1 MLLICMS
8 GAFQH
13 IDLSTSFCHAC
24 GCVLCLI
31 FCCNYIQYR
40 ENGPNHM
47 NLSKQSWANMCLLRL
62 FLPTKRR
69 NTMLSAWQK
78 KWIKQNQCIE
88 NGFAILIW
96 TIHGHDLV
104 LSVSRAG
111 LNPVSDH
118 YLVQIACEKHKTLK
132 LTVIHNKPVW
142 QCQWS
147 SRRANTPGDIKSHK
161 SWHCQSR
168 WQASIPC
175 RLFSHSNNAGYFSVK
190 ENSST
195 VQRIFL
201 WVATRES
208 ICFVSFVDSLQFF
221 WLDVH
226 LLRIA
231 DPGGVIATLNSARE
245 RSQGH
250 GLESK

>member
-13 IDLSTSFCHAC
+13 TDLSTSFCHAC

-69 NTMLSAWQK
+69 NTMLSAWQE

-118 YLVQIACEKHKTLK
+118 YLVQIACEKHKTSK

-195 VQRIFL
+195 VQRIFFVGRNAWINL
-201 WVATRES
+201 FCFICWFAS
-208 ICFVSFVDSLQFF
+208 IFLVGCASTTNCRSR
-221 WLDVH
+221 WSH
-226 LLRIA
+226 C
-231 DPGGVIATLNSARE
+231 NS
-245 RSQGH
+245 
-250 GLESK
+250 